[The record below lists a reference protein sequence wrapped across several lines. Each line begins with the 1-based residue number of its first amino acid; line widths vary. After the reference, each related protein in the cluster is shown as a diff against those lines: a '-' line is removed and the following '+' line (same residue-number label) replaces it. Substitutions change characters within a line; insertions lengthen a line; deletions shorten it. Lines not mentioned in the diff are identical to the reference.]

1 MVDSFKKTKYLVIDK
16 KGNVDNSS
24 QEFDEFIGN
33 NQELSF
39 DLVNLYVAVSR
50 NVFLYHNQDELSI
63 YMVLPRYLTLEQQL
77 CVNKYVS
84 ILNST
89 GLRLWEAFYE
99 NEDTREVVSR
109 PVLEVGM
116 DGNNASKLYRFL
128 DNRKR

>member
-50 NVFLYHNQDELSI
+50 NVFLYHNPLKNMYYI
-63 YMVLPRYLTLEQQL
+63 KHL
-77 CVNKYVS
+77 
-84 ILNST
+84 ILN
-89 GLRLWEAFYE
+89 AQIDVY
-99 NEDTREVVSR
+99 
-109 PVLEVGM
+109 
-116 DGNNASKLYRFL
+116 
-128 DNRKR
+128 

>member
-63 YMVLPRYLTLEQQL
+63 LEEEKML
-77 CVNKYVS
+77 V
-84 ILNST
+84 
-89 GLRLWEAFYE
+89 
-99 NEDTREVVSR
+99 
-109 PVLEVGM
+109 M
-116 DGNNASKLYRFL
+116 
-128 DNRKR
+128 